1 MAQVNLTVNGRVYRM
16 ACEDGEEDHVMQLGE
31 RFDAAINELRGV
43 LGEIGDQRLMVMAGI
58 LMTDR
63 LGDTERRLERAEQE
77 IQSLKDA
84 RADTAM
90 RIEGLAQNFAESLN
104 RAAARVEEM
113 TERLLDRGGEAAASA
128 SEEPAAE
135 EVAPAGAARRQGGA
149 A

>member
-16 ACEDGEEDHVMQLGE
+16 ACEDGEEEHVEELGR

-63 LGDTERRLERAEQE
+63 LGDTEERLRQMEQE
-77 IQSLKDA
+77 IRVLRDG

-90 RIEGLAQNFAESLN
+90 RIDGLAQNFAESLG
-104 RAAARVEEM
+104 RAAARVERVAARLGAPL
-113 TERLLDRGGEAAASA
+113 TEEESVD
-128 SEEPAAE
+128 EEPGREEQGDAA
-135 EVAPAGAARRQGGA
+135 
-149 A
+149 

>member
-16 ACEDGEEDHVMQLGE
+16 ACEDGEEDHVAELGQ

-63 LGDTERRLERAEQE
+63 LGDTEERLHRVEQE
-77 IQSLKDA
+77 VQALRDG

-90 RIEGLAQNFAESLN
+90 RIDGLAQNFAESLN
-104 RAAARVEEM
+104 RAASRVE
-113 TERLLDRGGEAAASA
+113 R
-128 SEEPAAE
+128 
-135 EVAPAGAARRQGGA
+135 VAARLQGGA
-149 A
+149 LPEETLPEPEQQGDAA

>member
-16 ACEDGEEDHVMQLGE
+16 ACEDGEEDHVTELGE

-63 LGDTERRLERAEQE
+63 LGDTEDRLKRAEQE
-77 IQSLKDA
+77 VQMLKDG

-90 RIEGLAQNFAESLN
+90 RIDGLAQNFAESLN
-104 RAAARVEEM
+104 RAAARIEQIA
-113 TERLLDRGGEAAASA
+113 ERLQGLP
-128 SEEPAAE
+128 SE
-135 EVAPAGAARRQGGA
+135 RQGDA

>member
-16 ACEDGEEDHVMQLGE
+16 ACEDGEEDHVAELGQ

-63 LGDTERRLERAEQE
+63 LGDTEERLSRTEQE
-77 IQSLKDA
+77 LQALRDV

-90 RIEGLAQNFAESLN
+90 RIDGLAQNFAESLN
-104 RAAARVEEM
+104 RAAARVEGIA
-113 TERLLDRGGEAAASA
+113 ERLRGLS
-128 SEEPAAE
+128 AE
-135 EVAPAGAARRQGGA
+135 EQGDAA
-149 A
+149 

>member
-16 ACEDGEEDHVMQLGE
+16 ACEDGEEDHVAELGL

-63 LGDTERRLERAEQE
+63 LGDTEERLKRMEQE
-77 IQSLKDA
+77 VQLLRDG

-90 RIEGLAQNFAESLN
+90 RIDGLAQNFAESLN
-104 RAAARVEEM
+104 RAATRVEQIA
-113 TERLLDRGGEAAASA
+113 ERLRGV
-128 SEEPAAE
+128 PAE
-135 EVAPAGAARRQGGA
+135 EQGDAA
-149 A
+149 